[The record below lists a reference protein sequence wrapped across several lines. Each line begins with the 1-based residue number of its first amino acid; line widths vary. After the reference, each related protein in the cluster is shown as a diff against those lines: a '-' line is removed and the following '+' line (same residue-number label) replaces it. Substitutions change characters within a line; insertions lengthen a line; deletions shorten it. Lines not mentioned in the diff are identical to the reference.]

1 MYIYLIK
8 RFSVKHQI
16 SHHGLG
22 KFLVNLP
29 IMDEWM
35 DGWMDGCEVGGT
47 WHCILWIRRYGVPW
61 CFLFV
66 VFIPQGKGNTDG
78 QYGDVLCDVGDK
90 TWFNIQEIKAWR
102 VALPLAGSALMN
114 LLFYIL
120 SSTQPEKISKETPRQ
135 RIVTLTHWQLWKFRT
150 PSALCFLYTVLSQCC
165 FLQCVHVVSCN
176 VFTTLNLM
184 SLYPIL
190 QIALSRHFS
199 VYIVL
204 HVCIFIYIYI
214 IYILIFV
221 ECLWDHP
228 VLHS

>member
-1 MYIYLIK
+1 MVSESSL
-8 RFSVKHQI
+8 STCQ
-16 SHHGLG
+16 S
-22 KFLVNLP
+22 
-29 IMDEWM
+29 WM
-35 DGWMDGCEVGGT
+35 NGWMDVRWVALDTASSESGGME
-47 WHCILWIRRYGVPW
+47 CLGVFVCCLYPSRQRQHRWSICW
-61 CFLFV
+61 CFV
-66 VFIPQGKGNTDG
+66 WRW
-78 QYGDVLCDVGDK
+78 DK

-165 FLQCVHVVSCN
+165 FLQCVHLVSCN

-204 HVCIFIYIYI
+204 HVCTFIYI
-214 IYILIFV
+214 IYVLIFV
-221 ECLWDHP
+221 ECLWDQP
-228 VLHS
+228 CLA

>member
-1 MYIYLIK
+1 
-8 RFSVKHQI
+8 
-16 SHHGLG
+16 
-22 KFLVNLP
+22 
-29 IMDEWM
+29 M
-35 DGWMDGCEVGGT
+35 DGWMWGGWHLTLHPLNQEV
-47 WHCILWIRRYGVPW
+47 WSALV
-61 CFLFV
+61 FLFV

-165 FLQCVHVVSCN
+165 FLQCVHLVSCN

-204 HVCIFIYIYI
+204 HVCTFIYI
-214 IYILIFV
+214 IYVLIFV
-221 ECLWDHP
+221 ECLWDQP
-228 VLHS
+228 CLA